1 MVITPILWM
10 EELRLR
16 DVRLPES
23 AGQESEGA
31 GTGVHDIL
39 DSPVLPPV
47 MD

>member
-31 GTGVHDIL
+31 GTGVHDSL

>member
-10 EELRLR
+10 EKLRLR
-16 DVRLPES
+16 EVRLPES
-23 AGQESEGA
+23 AGQQSEGA
-31 GTGVHDIL
+31 RTGVHDTL

>member
-1 MVITPILWM
+1 MVITPILWK
-10 EELRLR
+10 EKLRLR
-16 DVRLPES
+16 EVRLPES

-31 GTGVHDIL
+31 VTGVHDIL

>member
-10 EELRLR
+10 EKLRLR
-16 DVRLPES
+16 EVRLPEL

-31 GTGVHDIL
+31 VTGVHDIL